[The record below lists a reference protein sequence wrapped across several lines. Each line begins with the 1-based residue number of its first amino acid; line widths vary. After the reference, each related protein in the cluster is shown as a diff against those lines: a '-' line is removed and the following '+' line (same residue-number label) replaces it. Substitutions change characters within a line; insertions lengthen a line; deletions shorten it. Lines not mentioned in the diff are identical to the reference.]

1 MNIPAGHQPLMPY
14 LMLPNAAQFGA
25 FAKTVFNAELTSS
38 RMREDGQTVMHA
50 ELQISGCTI
59 MYSDATED
67 WKPQPANLFVYV
79 DDADATFK
87 TACDNGCSVVMP
99 PADQDYGRSCGVN
112 DPFGNVWWIT
122 SVKK

>member
-14 LMLPNAAQFGA
+14 LMLPGAAQFGE
-25 FAKTVFNAELTSS
+25 FAKTVFNAELMSS
-38 RMREDGQTVMHA
+38 RMRDDGQTVMHA

-59 MYSDATED
+59 MYSDASED

-87 TACDNGCSVVMP
+87 KACDNGCSVVMP
-99 PADQDYGRSCGVN
+99 PADQDYGRSCGVS

-122 SVKK
+122 SLKK